1 MTELDE
7 LSNETIDLLDKHQV
21 LKPLIIKTLVKDKL
35 QHIKIT
41 SKDTQFA
48 KQTIINEAKLSNEA
62 NYKDWLE
69 KQIQSENTL
78 LETYSEASR
87 IQKYCLEKYAHLAE
101 SRFLKRKDEL
111 DQVTYSLLRVKD
123 QYLANE
129 LYLRLT
135 NNEASFSDLAKEFST
150 GPEKNSNGKVGPVA
164 IKSSHPILAS
174 RLQNFK
180 IGEINQPLNI
190 EGLWIIVRV
199 ESFVKAIL
207 DEKMQLLMSQ
217 EIFSEWL
224 EKATTEKYEKFV
236 SRVKEDN
243 KFKGQ

>member
-1 MTELDE
+1 MIELDE
-7 LSNETIDLLDKHQV
+7 LSNQTIDLLDKNKL
-21 LKPLIIKTLVKDKL
+21 LKPLIKKTLIKEKLKGIEISDKDVL
-35 QHIKIT
+35 
-41 SKDTQFA
+41 FA
-48 KQTIINEAKLSNEA
+48 KQSIINEAKISNEDR
-62 NYKDWLE
+62 YKDWLS
-69 KQIQSENTL
+69 KQMQSENTL
-78 LETYSEASR
+78 LEIYSESNR
-87 IQKYCLEKYAHLAE
+87 INKYCLEKYEHIAE
-101 SRFLKRKDEL
+101 SRFLKRKDDL
-111 DQVTYSLLRVKD
+111 DQVTYSLIRVKD

-150 GPEKNSNGKVGPVA
+150 GPEKNSNGKVGPLP
-164 IKSSHPILAS
+164 IKSAHPILTS

-180 IGEINQPLNI
+180 IGEINKPLNI
-190 EGLWIIVRV
+190 EGLSIIVRV

-207 DEKMQLLMSQ
+207 DEKMKLLMSQ

-236 SRVKEDN
+236 SRVKKDN

>member
-1 MTELDE
+1 MTELYE

-35 QHIKIT
+35 KNIKRT

-48 KQTIINEAKLSNEA
+48 KQTIINEAKLRNEA
-62 NYKDWLE
+62 NYKEWIE

-78 LETYSEASR
+78 LEIYSEANR
-87 IQKYCLEKYAHLAE
+87 IKKYCLEKYVHLAE

-129 LYLRLT
+129 IYLRLT

-150 GPEKNSNGKVGPVA
+150 GPEKNSNGLVGPVP
-164 IKSSHPILAS
+164 IKSSHPILS
-174 RLQNFK
+174 TRLQNYK

-207 DEKMQLLMSQ
+207 DEKMELLMSQ

-224 EKATTEKYEKFV
+224 EQETNEKYEKFV
-236 SRVKEDN
+236 SRVKADK
-243 KFKGQ
+243 KFTGQ

>member
-1 MTELDE
+1 MIDLDK
-7 LSNETIDLLDKHQV
+7 LSNETIDLLDKHQI
-21 LKPLIIKTLVKDKL
+21 LKPLIRKTLVKECLRD
-35 QHIKIT
+35 IEIT
-41 SKDTQFA
+41 EKDVQFA
-48 KQTIINEAKLSNEA
+48 KQSIINEAKISDEDK
-62 NYKDWLE
+62 YKDWIS
-69 KQIQSENTL
+69 KQIQSEEL
-78 LETYSEASR
+78 LIKIYSEPKR
-87 IQKYCLEKYAHLAE
+87 IQRFCLEKYAHLAE

-111 DQVTYSLLRVKD
+111 DQVTYSLVRVKD

-135 NNEASFSDLAKEFST
+135 NNEASFSDLAKEFSI
-150 GPEKNSNGKVGPVA
+150 GPEKNSNGKVGPVP

-174 RLQNFK
+174 RLQSLK

-190 EGLWIIVRV
+190 EKLWIIIRV

-224 EKATTEKYEKFV
+224 EQATREKYEKFV

-243 KFKGQ
+243 KFIGQ